1 MQSIGAAN
9 GRKAVQKRR
18 LIILCA
24 PKQLGAHKM
33 ANIAPSDGPFRL
45 YLGMWSDHVGS

>member
-9 GRKAVQKRR
+9 GREAVQKRR
-18 LIILCA
+18 LIIVCA

-33 ANIAPSDGPFRL
+33 ANISRSDGPFQL
-45 YLGMWSDHVGS
+45 